1 MCKEKEIVKIP
12 QAVINTM
19 SDLEKIIYGISPCSS
34 IKEACKEINTN
45 KNAELVC
52 IFISGGL
59 ETFFRFFQ
67 GVFEI
72 MDFT

>member
-45 KNAELVC
+45 KKC
-52 IFISGGL
+52 
-59 ETFFRFFQ
+59 
-67 GVFEI
+67 
-72 MDFT
+72 